1 MTTPSDVRTLVQR
14 IHDSPELAV
23 VALAGAGT
31 QALAW
36 ILGVSGASRT
46 LLEAIVPYAGKSMV
60 ELVGR
65 EPDQF
70 VSEETAREMARRC
83 YERALS
89 LRDGDEPVL
98 GLACTA
104 TIATDR
110 PKRGQ
115 HRCHVA
121 TWDEGGVECLTLVL
135 AKGERDRA
143 GEEDVVSRLVL
154 AALAGVS
161 GIDPSPDRPD
171 SLGLLDSER
180 VQAVYD
186 DHPGPVGRLLNP
198 AGLDPAGESTRVVA
212 DPDGR
217 MYEGAPV
224 HGAILAGSFRPL
236 HDGHRLLASV
246 AAETLGVPVTFELSV
261 TNVDKPPLRGREV
274 LRRIRQFRDA
284 GRVVLTKAPTFRE
297 KAELLPGCTFVIG
310 FDTAVR
316 LVHPRYYG
324 DDTAAM
330 LQALSRIRDLGCRF
344 LVAGRAEG
352 DTFRTLDDVPVPPE
366 FAALLEAIPESEFRK
381 DISSTE
387 LRSL

>member
-1 MTTPSDVRTLVQR
+1 MTTPSDVRSLVQR

-46 LLEAIVPYAGKSMV
+46 LLEAVVPYAEKSMID
-60 ELVGR
+60 LVGR

-70 VSEETAREMARRC
+70 VSEGIAREMARRC
-83 YERALS
+83 YERALA
-89 LRDGDEPVL
+89 LNDGRQPVL

-110 PKRGQ
+110 SKRGQ
-115 HRCHVA
+115 HRCHIA
-121 TWDEGGVECLTLVL
+121 TWDEGGVESLTLIL

-143 GEEDVVSRLVL
+143 GEEEVVSRLL
-154 AALAGVS
+154 LSALAEVS
-161 GIDPSPDRPD
+161 GIGLSPEWQA

-180 VQAVYD
+180 VQATYD
-186 DHPGPVGRLLNP
+186 DHPGPLGRL
-198 AGLDPAGESTRVVA
+198 LDPAGESIRVVVEQ
-212 DPDGR
+212 DGR

-236 HDGHRLLASV
+236 HDGHRQLACV
-246 AAETLGVPVTFELSV
+246 GAETLGVPVTFELSV

-274 LRRIRQFRDA
+274 LRRIRQFRDFGTA
-284 GRVVLTKAPTFRE
+284 VLTRAPTFRE

-310 FDTAVR
+310 WDTAVR

-324 DDTAAM
+324 DDAEAM
-330 LQALSRIRDLGCRF
+330 IQALSRIQDLGCRF
-344 LVAGRAEG
+344 LVAGRTDG
-352 DTFRTLDDVPVPPE
+352 DTFHTLEDVPVPPQ
-366 FAALLEAIPESEFRK
+366 FAALLEAIPESRFRS
-381 DISSTE
+381 DVSSTE
-387 LRSL
+387 LRAR